1 MFWTGKI
8 SKLRAMKRHEIP
20 AARPRVILAVI
31 SDLATDQRVHR
42 VASALT
48 EFGCNVRVIGRL
60 KRDSLPLPE
69 TSYERSRLHMRF
81 GRGKLMYAEFNLRLL
96 FALLRQRCDI
106 LTANDLDTLLPC
118 FIVSRLRRA
127 RLVYDSHELFAEV
140 PELIGR
146 PLTRKLWLMME
157 GTLFPRLKHVSVVS
171 ESIAKHYFR
180 QYGVRSAVVRNLPAP
195 INAPPVRHEIV
206 QRERVLLYQG
216 ALNIGRGIE
225 LMIDAMSLLPEWTLW
240 IVGEGDIAE
249 ELKRRTEGSPARARI
264 RFWGRVAP
272 AALGEITRQ
281 ARIGLS
287 LEEDKGLNYRYALP
301 NKVFDCIQS
310 RVPVIVANLPEM
322 STLIQKTGVGL
333 ILRKRTPDAL
343 ATLVHL
349 LDSSPSAYWHW
360 VEACDHAAQDLHW
373 NAERLIL
380 KPLYGL

>member
-1 MFWTGKI
+1 
-8 SKLRAMKRHEIP
+8 MKRHEKR

-48 EFGCNVRVIGRL
+48 EFGCDVLVIGRL
-60 KRDSLPLPE
+60 RRGSPPLPDAE
-69 TSYERSRLHMRF
+69 YERRRLPMRF
-81 GRGKLMYAEFNLRLL
+81 ERGKLMYAEFNLRLL
-96 FALLRQRCDI
+96 CVLLRRPADI

-118 FIVSRLRRA
+118 YIVSQLLGS

-146 PLTRKLWLMME
+146 PFTRRLWLMLE
-157 GTLFPRLKHVSVVS
+157 GALFPRLKHVSVVS
-171 ESIAKHYFR
+171 ESISQHYYR

-195 INAPPVRHEIV
+195 INAPPERHEIET
-206 QRERVLLYQG
+206 RERVLLYQG
-216 ALNIGRGIE
+216 ALNVGRGVE
-225 LMIDAMSLLPEWTLW
+225 LMIDTMSLLPEWSLW
-240 IVGEGDIAE
+240 IAGDGDIAE
-249 ELKRRTEGSPARARI
+249 ELQRRSEASPAHGRI

-287 LEEDKGLNYRYALP
+287 LEEDRGLNYRYALP

-322 STLIQKTGVGL
+322 SALIQKTGVGL
-333 ILRKRTPDAL
+333 ILRKRTPEAV
-343 ATLVHL
+343 AMLVHL
-349 LDSSPSAYWHW
+349 LDSSPSSYAHW
-360 VEACDHAAQDLHW
+360 VEACDQAAQDLHW
-373 NAERLIL
+373 NAEKQIL
-380 KPLYGL
+380 KQIYGL